1 MLLNMDT
8 LYSNASKLLDYITHY
23 YGFNAFI
30 IDEIDT
36 NLAQNLAKAIQ
47 EENRVQA
54 VRLYLKIDKLI
65 DELRDINCYNNPNL
79 PYKSSFRN
87 IAKDAYRYLKDNH
100 LTDNES
106 LKDVAYILK
115 FISTSDYYI
124 IREMLIKKSYSFFMY
139 KDIPL
144 DPDDFYC
151 GYIPLEAI
159 LDYCM
164 QVVENYMRYDVTL

>member
-1 MLLNMDT
+1 MLLNMENMYD
-8 LYSNASKLLDYITHY
+8 NAIKLLDYLTHY
-23 YGFNAFI
+23 YKYNAFI
-30 IDEIDT
+30 LDGIESE
-36 NLAQNLAKAIQ
+36 LIQ
-47 EENRVQA
+47 KLSMYIRKNDRVNA

-100 LTDNES
+100 LTNNES

-144 DPDDFYC
+144 DPCNFYC
-151 GYIPLEAI
+151 EYIPIEAI
-159 LDYCM
+159 LDYCLK
-164 QVVENYMRYDVTL
+164 VVESYMKY

>member
-1 MLLNMDT
+1 MLLNMETMYD
-8 LYSNASKLLDYITHY
+8 NAIKLLDYLTHY
-23 YGFNAFI
+23 YKYNAFI
-30 IDEIDT
+30 LDGIESE
-36 NLAQNLAKAIQ
+36 LIQ
-47 EENRVQA
+47 KLSMYIRKNDRVNA

-100 LTDNES
+100 LTNNES

-144 DPDDFYC
+144 NPDDFYC

-159 LDYCM
+159 LDYCLK
-164 QVVENYMRYDVTL
+164 VVENYIKY

>member
-1 MLLNMDT
+1 MDT
-8 LYSNASKLLDYITHY
+8 MYDNAIKLLDYLTHY
-23 YGFNAFI
+23 YKYNAFI
-30 IDEIDT
+30 LDGIESE
-36 NLAQNLAKAIQ
+36 LIQ
-47 EENRVQA
+47 KLSMYIRKNDRVNA

-100 LTDNES
+100 LTNNES

-124 IREMLIKKSYSFFMY
+124 IREMLIKKSYSFFY
-139 KDIPL
+139 CGYIPL
-144 DPDDFYC
+144 DPDSFYC

-159 LDYCM
+159 LDYCLK
-164 QVVENYMRYDVTL
+164 VVENYMKY